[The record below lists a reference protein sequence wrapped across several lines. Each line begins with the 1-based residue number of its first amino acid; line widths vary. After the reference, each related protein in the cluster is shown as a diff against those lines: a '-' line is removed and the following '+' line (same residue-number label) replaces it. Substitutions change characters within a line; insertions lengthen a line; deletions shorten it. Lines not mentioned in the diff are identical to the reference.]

1 MAKAQKEKTA
11 VPVPAPTPQELKKA
25 SRRKMRANQKAR
37 AAKGEPKPKRTRPKK
52 IGKAVFGKDVVP
64 KVGRPPL
71 LTVET
76 AIKICEHLRKGLFI
90 QSALYAEGINRNT
103 YYAWKDQGERD
114 IELGYTDSVPAQF
127 LDMIKKAEVEV
138 ETTNLD
144 LLQKGGFGW
153 QANAWFLERRFP
165 ARWGNRMRL
174 SLEEAQDFA
183 RKLMGVLV
191 EEVPDRAVLAR
202 IVAKVQKIQG
212 ESREL
217 VTTGSGPQH

>member
-1 MAKAQKEKTA
+1 MAKKKPEPI
-11 VPVPAPTPQELKKA
+11 PVPTPQELKKA
-25 SRRKMRANQKAR
+25 SRRKMRANQKAK
-37 AAKGEPKPKRTRPKK
+37 AASGEPKPKRTRPKK
-52 IGKAVFGKDVVP
+52 IGKAVFGKDVIP

-71 LTVET
+71 LTMEIAV
-76 AIKICEHLRKGLFI
+76 KICDHLKAGLFI

-103 YYAWKDQGERD
+103 YYTWKEQGERD
-114 IELGYTDSVPAQF
+114 LELGENRSIPAQF

-138 ETTNLD
+138 EKKNLD
-144 LLQKGGFGW
+144 LLQLGGFGW

-202 IVAKVQKIQG
+202 IVAKVQRIQG

-217 VTTGSGPQH
+217 VTTGSGSKH